1 LQIGLIQ
8 AAGID
13 HDVFA
18 ARIQLL
24 QFHVQADIDDGQ
36 HRNVELHCLVRA
48 AAQAPDHAAK
58 FSRAATKPPAI
69 FAKFLCLAVYAG
81 RISSYST
88 GGRMDIIFIGG
99 IVGFLLLSWA
109 LAAGC
114 DSLGAR
120 R

>member
-1 LQIGLIQ
+1 
-8 AAGID
+8 
-13 HDVFA
+13 
-18 ARIQLL
+18 
-24 QFHVQADIDDGQ
+24 
-36 HRNVELHCLVRA
+36 VELHCLVRA

-58 FSRAATKPPAI
+58 FSRAATKPAAI
-69 FAKFLCLAVYAG
+69 FAKFLCLAAYAG

-99 IVGFLLLSWA
+99 IVGFLLLGWA